1 VQQGGGSISQDGV
14 TSGRWCILWTRAAHT
29 LRLADTLGMSGI
41 AAWTPRR
48 IIKRDAPGHRRR
60 LALGQRRI
68 RVEVALPIVPGLVF
82 ASGDRVEDL
91 FRILDDPLSEHPAFR
106 VFHIA
111 AHVPLVG
118 EASVRGLR
126 AAEAEALAAIN
137 GEREAETRKA
147 ATEERIKRLGTE
159 RARRKAL
166 RQESRALEPNT
177 DVTIDDMPALAGIV
191 GKVMEGQGTTAVI
204 HFGGALTMT
213 VEAWRVR
220 RYRVGTEPALT
231 GAAA

>member
-1 VQQGGGSISQDGV
+1 MTQNRA
-14 TSGRWCILWTRAAHT
+14 TSGRWCILWTRAAQT
-29 LRLADTLGMSGI
+29 LRLADTLTEAGI

-60 LALGQRRI
+60 LALGQRRVTI
-68 RVEVALPIVPGLVF
+68 EVALPIVPGLVF
-82 ASGDRVEDL
+82 ASGDRIDDL

-111 AHVPLVG
+111 DRVPLVG

-126 AAEAEALAAIN
+126 AAEAEASAAIT

-147 ATEERIKRLGTE
+147 ANEERIKRLGTE

-166 RQESRALEPNT
+166 RQESRALEPDT
-177 DVTIDDMPALAGIV
+177 DVTIHDMPALAGVV
-191 GKVMEGQGTTAVI
+191 GKVVEGQGTSAVI
-204 HFGGALTMT
+204 HFGGSLTMT

-220 RYRVGTEPALT
+220 PYHVGTDAALT

>member
-1 VQQGGGSISQDGV
+1 MEQGRQGMTQHPATGV
-14 TSGRWCILWTRAAHT
+14 RWCILWTRAAHT
-29 LRLADTLGMSGI
+29 LRLADTLASSGI

-60 LALGQRRI
+60 LALGQRRVTI
-68 RVEVALPIVPGLVF
+68 EVSLPIVPGLVF
-82 ASGDRVEDL
+82 ASGDRIDDL
-91 FRILDDPLSEHPAFR
+91 FRILDDPMSEHASFR

-111 AHVPLVG
+111 DRVPLVSG
-118 EASVRGLR
+118 ASIVGLR
-126 AAEAEALAAIN
+126 AAEAEALNAIN
-137 GEREAETRKA
+137 RERDAETRKA
-147 ATEERIKRLGTE
+147 ANEERIERLGTE

-166 RQESRALEPNT
+166 RRESRTLEPDT

-191 GKVMEGQGTTAVI
+191 GKVVEGQGASAVI
-204 HFGGALTMT
+204 HFGGSLTMT

-220 RYRVGTEPALT
+220 PYRVEIDAALT

>member
-1 VQQGGGSISQDGV
+1 LTDV
-14 TSGRWCILWTRAAHT
+14 R
-29 LRLADTLGMSGI
+29 
-41 AAWTPRR
+41 AWTPRR
-48 IIKRDAPGHRRR
+48 IIERDAPGHRRR

-68 RVEVALPIVPGLVF
+68 TVEVALPIVPGLVF
-82 ASGDRVEDL
+82 ASGDRIDDL
-91 FRILDDPLSEHPAFR
+91 FRILNDPLRKHPALR

-111 AHVPLVG
+111 NRVPLVV

-126 AAEAEALAAIN
+126 AVEAEASVAIT
-137 GEREAETRKA
+137 GEREAETRKGA
-147 ATEERIKRLGTE
+147 NEERIKRLGRE

-166 RQESRALEPNT
+166 RQESRALEPDT

-191 GKVMEGQGTTAVI
+191 GKVVEGQGTSAVI
-204 HFGGALTMT
+204 HFGGALIMT

-220 RYRVGTEPALT
+220 PYRVGADATLT